1 MRMWIQRIQIHIK
14 AVLYLSFSI
23 DFDTKYHPPPTTPG
37 KLGGS
42 PSSKKKL
49 TALSLT
55 DDWTKADLSD
65 LAYSIPADIELR
77 MKNSPY
83 FQAKPGQFRRLGDRM
98 EKKFELVDATLPP
111 GFRMWQQVRAHSNH
125 KDREFMSPDHMFAFR
140 SRTSVIEYIKL
151 LGKCQFKKVLFPYLT
166 FWCQKKKC

>member
-1 MRMWIQRIQIHIK
+1 M
-14 AVLYLSFSI
+14 YLSFSI